1 MNSIL
6 IRIWGFEKPSPN
18 LPDLAGHVAAVAF
31 SSQDS
36 GQFRLLAMAPRN
48 AMGLSHML
56 KLWDLRADLVSSRLL
71 RHRTS
76 KLSLST
82 LLEKE
87 NGEPGRNMEQQQWNK
102 QVLSPVALPGF
113 KQFGK
118 HWEVDWSDNLQTV
131 IKSLYARVYK
141 CLGWRE

>member
-1 MNSIL
+1 MFLLFILSQTHRIKMNQNGINEINPHQDL
-6 IRIWGFEKPSPN
+6 QGLEKASPN
-18 LPDLAGHVAAVAF
+18 LPDLAGHVAAVTF

-56 KLWDLRADLVSSRLL
+56 KLWDMRADLVSSRLL

-87 NGEPGRNMEQQQWNK
+87 NGEPGSNMEQQQ
-102 QVLSPVALPGF
+102 
-113 KQFGK
+113 
-118 HWEVDWSDNLQTV
+118 
-131 IKSLYARVYK
+131 
-141 CLGWRE
+141 